1 MFPSNYTGPIYGNN
15 VIGLRANSPAVQ
27 APNYSKASKYLK
39 KWLEARPHEIRLNQV
54 LVKLPPNASDP
65 ITLNHFNKGNE
76 AIMVLKKDVRNGKL
90 RTKRYFLSKN
100 SLSSIRKKYLTQVKH
115 MNENTASSKSAWRF
129 ILRMKASDF
138 VIPDPLDRRTVRRRN
153 LINVKFV

>member
-1 MFPSNYTGPIYGNN
+1 M
-15 VIGLRANSPAVQ
+15 
-27 APNYSKASKYLK
+27 
-39 KWLEARPHEIRLNQV
+39 
-54 LVKLPPNASDP
+54 KLPPNASDP